1 MKPATLA
8 SACFAIVLLTG
19 SAVAVAISPELD
31 RLIVGPSLWNMSA
44 SDFMLENAPIGFGYE
59 SQRRDCAR
67 SVNKRLTFLGQPI
80 WEALVYFETGAVK
93 RVEISLYNR
102 GDAGALEEAN
112 FRQHVQVLNG
122 ALSHWAGS
130 TVTAPDETT
139 KDRANYVTSK
149 RTWIKPPF
157 AVQLSQAYVEPRLLN
172 GTNIPFRSEFVKVA
186 VQRLNSDAQV
196 VKDATTVSWMPG
208 AGAITIRKNVRRS
221 DSGDVWIDGLPMVN
235 QGTKGYCAAASAERL
250 LRYYGRA
257 VDQHQVAQLADTAAK
272 GGTTQE
278 GMLQALEIV
287 GQQFS
292 LEMKAIIKLDWNRM
306 SRLIDDYNRT
316 AAQAGKPLLSTDKR
330 VIQVLATYNNMD
342 AALLRKTKAKQ
353 TGEMTQF
360 KNDVKSY
367 ISDGVPL
374 LWSCIVGKFPEVPP
388 LSITGVGG
396 HIRLIVGYN
405 EKTSEL
411 LYSDSWGAG
420 HELKRMP
427 MDDAWAMTIA
437 LHVLK
442 PR

>member
-112 FRQHVQVLNG
+112 FRQRVQVLNG

-208 AGAITIRKNVRRS
+208 AGAITIPGLVKIEKKKVPAQPARKNVENPFKKGEFR
-221 DSGDVWIDGLPMVN
+221 DVPA
-235 QGTKGYCAAASAERL
+235 KPASSKVKV
-250 LRYYGRA
+250 RA
-257 VDQHQVAQLADTAAK
+257 LKTLKDWAK
-272 GGTTQE
+272 
-278 GMLQALEIV
+278 
-287 GQQFS
+287 
-292 LEMKAIIKLDWNRM
+292 
-306 SRLIDDYNRT
+306 
-316 AAQAGKPLLSTDKR
+316 
-330 VIQVLATYNNMD
+330 
-342 AALLRKTKAKQ
+342 
-353 TGEMTQF
+353 
-360 KNDVKSY
+360 
-367 ISDGVPL
+367 
-374 LWSCIVGKFPEVPP
+374 
-388 LSITGVGG
+388 
-396 HIRLIVGYN
+396 
-405 EKTSEL
+405 
-411 LYSDSWGAG
+411 
-420 HELKRMP
+420 
-427 MDDAWAMTIA
+427 
-437 LHVLK
+437 
-442 PR
+442 